1 VALGTTL
8 RSEAS
13 LGTML
18 TALDLHR
25 SDSYDSATDDDF
37 RCCARCGESREYCHG
52 HTPIIPNPTLD
63 LPPRIPVRAPVP
75 ANGVARFNLSRAQA
89 TTLAACL
96 VDRLDQTTKML
107 LRFRQPT
114 TTGRSLPVSS
124 PRDLAFPRP
133 KLPKGWVYG
142 PEEVSTE
149 VKAEVVDPSRYLSL
163 DAPLTCGKRRLADQ
177 LDDPL

>member
-1 VALGTTL
+1 
-8 RSEAS
+8 
-13 LGTML
+13 ML

-96 VDRLDQTTKML
+96 VDRLDQNH
-107 LRFRQPT
+107 Q
-114 TTGRSLPVSS
+114 
-124 PRDLAFPRP
+124 DA
-133 KLPKGWVYG
+133 
-142 PEEVSTE
+142 
-149 VKAEVVDPSRYLSL
+149 AEVPPAYDYGEEFARIIAEGLGIPQAEAAKGLGVQ
-163 DAPLTCGKRRLADQ
+163 TRRGQ
-177 LDDPL
+177 HGGQG